1 MSQLFQPI
9 TIRGV
14 TLRNRVVVAPM
25 CQYSAEDGLA
35 THWHMVHLGSRAIGG
50 ASLIIAEATAVSP
63 EGRITPDDLGIWSDA
78 HAEALRPVVDFIKA
92 HGAVAGVQLAHAGR
106 KGARFRPWDGNGPLT
121 DGRAWPL
128 PGPSALAF
136 DTDWQI
142 PEELDAAGM
151 QAITQDF
158 VNATK
163 RAVAAG
169 FEVIELH
176 MAHGYLLHTFLSPL
190 SNKRKDA
197 YGGDLQG
204 RAKFP
209 LELARA
215 VRAALP
221 DNLPLFIRISAVDW
235 VEGGLDIE
243 QSVQLCR
250 WFKEAGAD
258 LIDCSTGAV
267 VPGEKAP
274 IGPGYQVPVA
284 SAIRRQ
290 AGIPT
295 GAVGMITEPA
305 QAEQIVALGEA
316 DLVLLARAMLRD
328 PYWPNRA
335 AESLGAEPAWPIQ
348 YKRAVARRRTA
359 W

>member
-9 TIRGV
+9 TFRGV

-50 ASLIIAEATAVSP
+50 AGLIIAEATAVSP

-78 HAEALRPVVDFIKA
+78 HVEALRPVVQFMRA

-121 DGRAWPL
+121 DGRAWSL
-128 PGPSALAF
+128 PGPSAIAF
-136 DTDWQI
+136 DTDWQT
-142 PEELDAAGM
+142 PEELDSAGM

-169 FEVIELH
+169 FEVVELH

-197 YGGDLQG
+197 YGGDLPG

-209 LELARA
+209 LELTRA

-221 DNLPLFIRISAVDW
+221 DDLPLFIRISAVDW

-243 QSVQLCR
+243 QSVELCR

-274 IGPGYQVPVA
+274 IGPGYQVSFA
-284 SAIRRQ
+284 SAIRSQ
-290 AGIPT
+290 SGIPT
-295 GAVGMITEPA
+295 GAVGLITDPA

-316 DLVLLARAMLRD
+316 DVVLLARAMLRD

-335 AESLGAEPAWPIQ
+335 AEALGAEPSWPIQ
-348 YKRAVARRRTA
+348 YKRAVAKRRSA